1 MRAPRPVHLLPLA
14 NRVSPAEVLAVHP
27 RAPLFACDF
36 YVDGAETGEEVPGG
50 YRLGRVT
57 NVDHHAPVPRMARRV
72 TSTELALRQAAAE
85 PTPAD
90 AVVVIHH
97 TDCDSVLSS
106 AVVGGHLAPDPAW
119 AAAALAADH
128 TGEENAVADLLQA
141 LEDARDWRFSLA
153 ALAALRA
160 GAPLPERAR
169 EPLERRL
176 RRRAAAEHAVASGAM
191 QRDGPLAW
199 ARLAE
204 ETDGAFF
211 PALLPDAA
219 AVLLASPLPADPTRW
234 LVKVRLGLAAPEGA
248 TLDGLGI
255 TQIDPAFGGRWNAG
269 SNRRAGGT
277 ALEPEVYARM
287 LAGRLRAALAD
298 G

>member
-1 MRAPRPVHLLPLA
+1 MTAPRSVHLLPLA
-14 NRVSPAEVLAVHP
+14 NRVSPAEVLAVHA

-36 YVDGAETGEEVPGG
+36 YVDGAEDGEEVAGG

-72 TSTELALRQAAAE
+72 TSTELALRQVAAE
-85 PTPAD
+85 PVPAD

-106 AVVGGHLAPDPAW
+106 AVVAGRLAPDPVW

-128 TGEENAVADLLQA
+128 TGEENAAADLLQA
-141 LEDARDWRFSLA
+141 LEDARDWRFSLE
-153 ALAALRA
+153 ALATLRR

-169 EPLERRL
+169 ESLERRR
-176 RRRAAAEHAVASGAM
+176 RRRAAAEQVVARGGM
-191 QRDGPLAW
+191 QREGPLAW
-199 ARLAE
+199 AVLAE

-219 AVLLASPLPADPTRW
+219 AVLLAAPLPTDPTRW
-234 LVKVRLGLAAPEGA
+234 LVKVRLGLAAPEGT

-255 TQIDPAFGGRWNAG
+255 TGIDPAFGGRWNAG

-277 ALEPEVYARM
+277 ALEPEAYARM
-287 LAGRLRAALAD
+287 LAVRLRGAVA
-298 G
+298 GG